1 MTSQRKIFKRVGLRR
16 DKNFADLSDSVTGL
30 NNLLDTLVDAPDA
43 TFISQDLNAIRNIF
57 SSGMSSNEYRK
68 FIGSSVQ
75 ETTTSGSTRA
85 VFPRITYQNRLDK
98 FEVSSGEP
106 RLHGGN
112 GLTAKYFNADQVEDT
127 EEIFTG
133 ITTGGSIPDDNFWEA
148 GQFEYTGKIHPQS
161 VNAAGGVQWEGYF
174 VPINTGVHQFSVNSS
189 LSYTFDFETEGYSGS
204 GIGTYVEY
212 ARVGL
217 TTTITGTTTAPNLIT
232 IPLANV
238 KHVGLGMSV
247 TGSGIRAGTF
257 IDSFSG
263 VDINAST
270 GVITLSNSAGDPIQT
285 ANSNISVTFSRSAGT
300 TAKTRIVTYVLEK
313 YRPYRIRSRFFVPPG
328 VNQFS
333 IEKTIKFNLIRPAG
347 QLGRLRYQNLYG
359 LDYDFTDSA
368 KGSFNRFLDQSL
380 LSGGNKTD
388 GTEIIGGTANSDA
401 YVRVSTNKKVD
412 IKYQPKTSLADI
424 TRRTFTASWSAG
436 AKVINIDDTTDIEV
450 GNYLFGTGLTSD
462 INTPVRVTDIQ
473 INTFIIIDTAANAS
487 GTNQSI
493 SVINHRGFVKRVT
506 ATGNSGTVTID
517 AGGGN
522 TVGIRSK
529 QIAIWNGVTA
539 RTGITTTGGAGS
551 FTVTPSQTFNS
562 QPVYV
567 YESRG
572 LIDRGLNAFCVPA
585 STQCIFV
592 TAAASVNDTVLTVSP
607 ESLGGNVAV
616 GWKIQGFPFSGGE
629 ANIDAINTS
638 NNTITI
644 SSGIQKAINPNS
656 NYTATN
662 SGESRELC
670 CPPTDTS
677 PPFTPTEEGLETTN
691 QQPNLQITGGNV
703 KFDEFNANVNT
714 AKITEYTNSDQ
725 SNNRLEIRAGDGN
738 NYKIL
743 CV

>member
-1 MTSQRKIFKRVGLRR
+1 
-16 DKNFADLSDSVTGL
+16 
-30 NNLLDTLVDAPDA
+30 
-43 TFISQDLNAIRNIF
+43 
-57 SSGMSSNEYRK
+57 
-68 FIGSSVQ
+68 
-75 ETTTSGSTRA
+75 
-85 VFPRITYQNRLDK
+85 
-98 FEVSSGEP
+98 
-106 RLHGGN
+106 
-112 GLTAKYFNADQVEDT
+112 
-127 EEIFTG
+127 
-133 ITTGGSIPDDNFWEA
+133 
-148 GQFEYTGKIHPQS
+148 
-161 VNAAGGVQWEGYF
+161 
-174 VPINTGVHQFSVNSS
+174 
-189 LSYTFDFETEGYSGS
+189 
-204 GIGTYVEY
+204 
-212 ARVGL
+212 
-217 TTTITGTTTAPNLIT
+217 
-232 IPLANV
+232 
-238 KHVGLGMSV
+238 MSV

-257 IDSFSG
+257 IDAFTSTD
-263 VDINAST
+263 VNAST

-300 TAKTRIVTYVLEK
+300 IAETRIVTYVLEK
-313 YRPYRIRSRFFVPPG
+313 YRPYRIRSRFFIPPG

-333 IEKTIKFNLIRPAG
+333 IEKTIKFNLTRPAS
-347 QLGRLRYQNLYG
+347 QLQRLRYQNLYG

-380 LSGGNKTD
+380 LSGGNKND

-436 AKVINIDDTTDIEV
+436 AKVINIGDTTDIEV

-551 FTVTPSQTFNS
+551 FTVTPAQTFNS

-585 STQCIFV
+585 
-592 TAAASVNDTVLTVSP
+592 
-607 ESLGGNVAV
+607 
-616 GWKIQGFPFSGGE
+616 
-629 ANIDAINTS
+629 
-638 NNTITI
+638 
-644 SSGIQKAINPNS
+644 
-656 NYTATN
+656 
-662 SGESRELC
+662 
-670 CPPTDTS
+670 
-677 PPFTPTEEGLETTN
+677 
-691 QQPNLQITGGNV
+691 
-703 KFDEFNANVNT
+703 
-714 AKITEYTNSDQ
+714 
-725 SNNRLEIRAGDGN
+725 
-738 NYKIL
+738 
-743 CV
+743 

>member
-106 RLHGGN
+106 RLNGGN

-127 EEIFTG
+127 EEVFTG
-133 ITTGGSIPDDNFWEA
+133 ISTGGSIPDDNFWEA

-174 VPINTGVHQFSVNSS
+174 VPINTGVHQFFVDSS

-217 TTTITGTTTAPNLIT
+217 TTTITATTTAPNLVT
-232 IPLANV
+232 VPLSNI
-238 KHVGLGMSV
+238 KNVGLGMSV

-263 VDINAST
+263 ADINAST

-300 TAKTRIVTYVLEK
+300 IAETKIVTYVLEK

-333 IEKTIKFNLIRPAG
+333 VEKTIKFHITRPAS
-347 QLGRLRYQNLYG
+347 QQQRLRYQNLYG

-368 KGSFNRFLDQSL
+368 KGTFNRFLDQSL

-388 GTEIIGGTANSDA
+388 GTELIGGTSNSDA
-401 YVRVSTNKKVD
+401 YVRVSTDKKVD
-412 IKYQPKTSLADI
+412 IKYQPKTSLTEI
-424 TRRTFTASWSAG
+424 TRRTITASWSAG
-436 AKVINIDDTTDIEV
+436 AKVINLLDTTDIEV

-592 TAAASVNDTVLTVSP
+592 TSAAAVGDTVLTVSS
-607 ESLGGNVAV
+607 ESLGGSVAV
-616 GWKIQGFPFSGGE
+616 GWKIQGFPFAGGE
-629 ANIDAINTS
+629 ATIDAINTS

>member
-75 ETTTSGSTRA
+75 ETTTSGSTRNI

-98 FEVSSGEP
+98 FEVNSGEP

-127 EEIFTG
+127 EEVFTG

-174 VPINTGVHQFSVNSS
+174 VPIDTGVHQFFVDSS

-217 TTTITGTTTAPNLIT
+217 TTTITATTTAPNLVT
-232 IPLANV
+232 VPLANV

-257 IDSFSG
+257 IDAFTST
-263 VDINAST
+263 DINAST

-300 TAKTRIVTYVLEK
+300 IAETRIVTYVLEK
-313 YRPYRIRSRFFVPPG
+313 YRPYRIRSRFFIPPG

-333 IEKTIKFNLIRPAG
+333 IEKTIKFNLTRPAS
-347 QLGRLRYQNLYG
+347 QLQRLRYQNLYG

-380 LSGGNKTD
+380 LSGGNKND

-412 IKYQPKTSLADI
+412 IKYQPKLHLQTLRGEHSLQ
-424 TRRTFTASWSAG
+424 
-436 AKVINIDDTTDIEV
+436 V
-450 GNYLFGTGLTSD
+450 GLQELKL
-462 INTPVRVTDIQ
+462 
-473 INTFIIIDTAANAS
+473 
-487 GTNQSI
+487 SI
-493 SVINHRGFVKRVT
+493 
-506 ATGNSGTVTID
+506 
-517 AGGGN
+517 
-522 TVGIRSK
+522 
-529 QIAIWNGVTA
+529 
-539 RTGITTTGGAGS
+539 
-551 FTVTPSQTFNS
+551 
-562 QPVYV
+562 
-567 YESRG
+567 
-572 LIDRGLNAFCVPA
+572 
-585 STQCIFV
+585 
-592 TAAASVNDTVLTVSP
+592 
-607 ESLGGNVAV
+607 
-616 GWKIQGFPFSGGE
+616 
-629 ANIDAINTS
+629 
-638 NNTITI
+638 
-644 SSGIQKAINPNS
+644 
-656 NYTATN
+656 
-662 SGESRELC
+662 
-670 CPPTDTS
+670 
-677 PPFTPTEEGLETTN
+677 
-691 QQPNLQITGGNV
+691 
-703 KFDEFNANVNT
+703 
-714 AKITEYTNSDQ
+714 
-725 SNNRLEIRAGDGN
+725 
-738 NYKIL
+738 
-743 CV
+743 

>member
-1 MTSQRKIFKRVGLRR
+1 M
-16 DKNFADLSDSVTGL
+16 
-30 NNLLDTLVDAPDA
+30 
-43 TFISQDLNAIRNIF
+43 
-57 SSGMSSNEYRK
+57 
-68 FIGSSVQ
+68 
-75 ETTTSGSTRA
+75 
-85 VFPRITYQNRLDK
+85 
-98 FEVSSGEP
+98 
-106 RLHGGN
+106 
-112 GLTAKYFNADQVEDT
+112 
-127 EEIFTG
+127 
-133 ITTGGSIPDDNFWEA
+133 
-148 GQFEYTGKIHPQS
+148 
-161 VNAAGGVQWEGYF
+161 
-174 VPINTGVHQFSVNSS
+174 
-189 LSYTFDFETEGYSGS
+189 
-204 GIGTYVEY
+204 
-212 ARVGL
+212 
-217 TTTITGTTTAPNLIT
+217 
-232 IPLANV
+232 
-238 KHVGLGMSV
+238 
-247 TGSGIRAGTF
+247 
-257 IDSFSG
+257 
-263 VDINAST
+263 
-270 GVITLSNSAGDPIQT
+270 
-285 ANSNISVTFSRSAGT
+285 
-300 TAKTRIVTYVLEK
+300 
-313 YRPYRIRSRFFVPPG
+313 
-328 VNQFS
+328 
-333 IEKTIKFNLIRPAG
+333 
-347 QLGRLRYQNLYG
+347 
-359 LDYDFTDSA
+359 
-368 KGSFNRFLDQSL
+368 
-380 LSGGNKTD
+380 
-388 GTEIIGGTANSDA
+388 
-401 YVRVSTNKKVD
+401 
-412 IKYQPKTSLADI
+412 
-424 TRRTFTASWSAG
+424 
-436 AKVINIDDTTDIEV
+436 
-450 GNYLFGTGLTSD
+450 FGTGLTSD

-562 QPVYV
+562 QSVYV

-607 ESLGGNVAV
+607 ESLGGSVAV

-725 SNNRLEIRAGDGN
+725 SDNRLEIRAGDGN

>member
-106 RLHGGN
+106 RLNGGN

-127 EEIFTG
+127 EEVFTG
-133 ITTGGSIPDDNFWEA
+133 ISTGGSIPDDNFWEA

-174 VPINTGVHQFSVNSS
+174 VPIDTGVHQFFVDSS

-217 TTTITGTTTAPNLIT
+217 TTTITATTTAPNLVT
-232 IPLANV
+232 VPLSNI
-238 KHVGLGMSV
+238 KNVGLGMSV

-263 VDINAST
+263 ADISAST

-300 TAKTRIVTYVLEK
+300 IAETKIVTYVLEK

-333 IEKTIKFNLIRPAG
+333 VEKTIKFHITRPAS
-347 QLGRLRYQNLYG
+347 QQQRLRYQNLYG

-368 KGSFNRFLDQSL
+368 KGTFNRFLDQSL

-388 GTEIIGGTANSDA
+388 GTELIGGTSNSDA
-401 YVRVSTNKKVD
+401 YVRVSTDKKVD
-412 IKYQPKTSLADI
+412 IKYQPKTSLTEI
-424 TRRTFTASWSAG
+424 TRRTITASWSAG
-436 AKVINIDDTTDIEV
+436 AKVINLLDTTDIEV

-473 INTFIIIDTAANAS
+473 INTFIIIDTGANAS

-506 ATGNSGTVTID
+506 ATGSSGTVTID

-607 ESLGGNVAV
+607 ESLGGSVAV

>member
-43 TFISQDLNAIRNIF
+43 TFISQDLNPIRNIF

-75 ETTTSGSTRA
+75 QTTTSGSTRA

-106 RLHGGN
+106 RLNGGN

-174 VPINTGVHQFSVNSS
+174 VPINTGVHQFFVDSS

-217 TTTITGTTTAPNLIT
+217 TTTITGITTAPNLVT
-232 IPLANV
+232 VPLANV

-257 IDSFSG
+257 IDSFTST
-263 VDINAST
+263 DINAST

-285 ANSNISVTFSRSAGT
+285 ANSNISITFSRSAGT
-300 TAKTRIVTYVLEK
+300 IAETRIVTYVLEK

-333 IEKTIKFNLIRPAG
+333 IEKTIKFNLTRPAS
-347 QLGRLRYQNLYG
+347 QLQRLRYQNLYG

-380 LSGGNKTD
+380 LSGGNKND

-436 AKVINIDDTTDIEV
+436 AKVIDIGDTTDIEV

-607 ESLGGNVAV
+607 ESLGGSVAV

-725 SNNRLEIRAGDGN
+725 SDNRLEIRAGDGN